1 MELGNEILELE
12 EELKRLREKADDI
25 NLKIKNVLE
34 ELTCSGADEDADR
47 QEFKLLF
54 TKSIGKFI
62 KISREELVR
71 MGDDG
76 NWEKAEEFYIG
87 VVKEFR
93 FDKYE
98 YVAICDVVEINP
110 DEVVVPSVSYII
122 KFEMLYGPDP
132 THKVEFITREEA
144 NRFILDNTPKLI

>member
-12 EELKRLREKADDI
+12 EELKRLRKKADEI
-25 NLKIKNVLE
+25 NLKIRYVLE
-34 ELTCSGADEDADR
+34 ELACSGADEDADR

-62 KISREELVR
+62 KVSREKLVR

-93 FDKYE
+93 LTEED
-98 YVAICDVVEINP
+98 VIISDVVEI
-110 DEVVVPSVSYII
+110 DLGEVVIPDSSYVI